1 MKNLQ
6 NHKTQKKRLLKGRQK
21 VLNSFESKTFL
32 IVKQT
37 QGKVQ
42 LLNLVKWLKT
52 LTPKHMLQGLPI
64 ALAQVKAGKS
74 ISKLTKWN
82 LSNNTF
88 FVSSKISYLKY
99 ITI

>member
-1 MKNLQ
+1 
-6 NHKTQKKRLLKGRQK
+6 
-21 VLNSFESKTFL
+21 
-32 IVKQT
+32 
-37 QGKVQ
+37 
-42 LLNLVKWLKT
+42 
-52 LTPKHMLQGLPI
+52 MLQGLPI

-74 ISKLTKWN
+74 ISKFTKWN